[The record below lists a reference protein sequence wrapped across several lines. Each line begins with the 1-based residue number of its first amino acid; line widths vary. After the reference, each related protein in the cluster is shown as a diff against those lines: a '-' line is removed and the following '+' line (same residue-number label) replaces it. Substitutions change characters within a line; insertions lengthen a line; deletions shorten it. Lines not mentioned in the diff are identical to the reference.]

1 MPRDAASGLVA
12 IKWALGLGGNSS
24 DTAKA
29 VKPLLSE
36 A

>member
-12 IKWALGLGGNSS
+12 IKWALGLGGNSPNAGHS
-24 DTAKA
+24 A
-29 VKPLLSE
+29 KPLLSV